1 MRDVEM
7 PQNIQNFVKFYSL
20 SFSKDLISQ
29 WVIRLRIYRDD
40 LSLIIKYVNT
50 CTLTLKSKNWLMI
63 NRGPLWIVPTL
74 LYEW

>member
-50 CTLTLKSKNWLMI
+50 CALTLKSKNWLMI
-63 NRGPLWIVPTL
+63 NRGPL
-74 LYEW
+74 